1 MRRYKIIMKFNVAA
15 SFYNKLPTFC
25 LTSSF
30 NCILEFIKKAPQ
42 KNVNTYIPQK
52 NYYFQRFPYKCLFKK
67 KKHIFPIVHILKE
80 CDLNEIPY
88 QIFVLHV
95 FIHCMRLRGDCGEM
109 WKKQYRK
116 KKFERK
122 VIIFYDFNTSKQVHI
137 NSNVH

>member
-1 MRRYKIIMKFNVAA
+1 MRRCKIIMKFNVAA

-67 KKHIFPIVHILKE
+67 KKNIFPIVHILVE
-80 CDLNEIPY
+80 CDLNEIPHQFLTY
-88 QIFVLHV
+88 MFL
-95 FIHCMRLRGDCGEM
+95 FIACVYGGIVAKCGKNNIE
-109 WKKQYRK
+109 KKNSK
-116 KKFERK
+116 EKLL
-122 VIIFYDFNTSKQVHI
+122 IFYDFNTSKQVH
-137 NSNVH
+137 